1 MRETSNI
8 QHRTSNIER
17 GAWALRWL
25 VQVFGRWV
33 GGMVPSPSSRPSPW
47 GRRGLRRA
55 AAGNFNAI
63 GFVTVFFLFA
73 YLFLPV
79 SGFGAEAASRFDGAN
94 KLYEQ
99 GKYGEAIAAYRG
111 MIEAGEASA
120 AVYFNLGNAYYKA
133 ERVGEA
139 VASYRLAERLAPR
152 DPEVQANLR
161 FVLETAG
168 IRSGVPI
175 PWWQAWTQRLSLR
188 EWAWLTGLAVWALA
202 VFGVLRTVKPVWQ
215 NALKLPATIA
225 GFLVLLAGGGAAM
238 AWQGAYGEP
247 RAVVKVKEAVVRYGP
262 LDDSQSHFSLRDGA
276 EVVVTDKKDGWWQ
289 VRDGQGRTGWVKAEA
304 VVKLEE
310 F

>member
-1 MRETSNI
+1 MMDQRLGSVKEAGVWTPHHRE
-8 QHRTSNIER
+8 
-17 GAWALRWL
+17 
-25 VQVFGRWV
+25 
-33 GGMVPSPSSRPSPW
+33 GG
-47 GRRGLRRA
+47 GGHYLRRFSTLLGLIVGLA
-55 AAGNFNAI
+55 ILPVTGAAGETAQ
-63 GFVTVFFLFA
+63 
-73 YLFLPV
+73 
-79 SGFGAEAASRFDGAN
+79 RFDGAN

-161 FVLETAG
+161 FVQEAAG

-202 VFGVLRTVKPVWQ
+202 VFGVLRTVKPVWR
-215 NALKLPATIA
+215 NSLKLPATIA

-276 EVVVTDKKDGWWQ
+276 EVVITDKKDGWWQ
-289 VRDGQGRTGWVKAEA
+289 VRDGQGRTGWVKGEA
-304 VVKLEE
+304 VVRLEE